1 LLLRHRPKVGEK
13 DLPWEDHPDLPREER
28 PMFAHMR
35 HADLPDDHPLKND
48 LLHFKKGDVYTF
60 AFDNDQ

>member
-1 LLLRHRPKVGEK
+1 
-13 DLPWEDHPDLPREER
+13 
-28 PMFAHMR
+28 MFAHMR
-35 HADLPDDHPLKND
+35 HADLRDDHPLKND

>member
-1 LLLRHRPKVGEK
+1 MGEK

-35 HADLPDDHPLKND
+35 HADLPDADPRKDALKN
-48 LLHFKKGDVYTF
+48 FKPGTVYVF
-60 AFDNDQ
+60 EFDNDS